1 MSLIDDLKALIARH
15 EAQPAEP
22 EAPAEPVAEPAPE
35 APAEPEAPAAPADDI
50 PRDDSGAPR
59 YV

>member
-22 EAPAEPVAEPAPE
+22 EAPAEPVAEPVVE
-35 APAEPEAPAAPADDI
+35 PAPEAPAAPADDI